1 MKKIL
6 FFVGLFPIAILVIFF
21 TWSLLTRGQSA
32 AGMMDGKLTPCPD
45 KPNCVC
51 SEFPDDNAH
60 AIGPIPLAEGGGE
73 ESLIVMK
80 NVIESLG
87 GKIQST
93 DENYLAATFTSK
105 FFRFTDDVEVRIDTE
120 ASLIHVRSAS
130 RAGYGDM
137 GANLAR
143 VEAIR
148 ESFAE
153 KTTGE

>member
-6 FFVGLFPIAILVIFF
+6 LIISLFPSAILVIFF
-21 TWSLLTRGQSA
+21 AWSLLTRTQSA
-32 AGMMDGKLTPCPD
+32 AGMVNGQLTPCPD

-51 SEFPDDNAH
+51 SEYPDDSAH
-60 AIGPIPLAEGGGE
+60 AIGPIPLPEGGGA
-73 ESLIVMK
+73 ESLVVMK
-80 NVIESLG
+80 TVIESLG
-87 GKIQST
+87 GEIQST

-105 FFRFTDDVEVRIDTE
+105 FFRFTDDVEVRLDTE

-143 VEAIR
+143 VDEIR
-148 ESFAE
+148 ALFEE
-153 KTTGE
+153 KVQNK